1 MKQAMAP
8 VVSNS
13 EVMPGTHLI
22 WLECPEIAAD
32 ARPGQFVMVHCGE
45 GTLLRRPLSIHLASK
60 KTRLALLVRVMGKG
74 TRWLAR
80 CQTGDKLDLLGP
92 LGNGFTI
99 NTNAHNLL
107 LVAGGIGIAPMAFLA
122 QEASRQGY
130 LVRLLLG
137 AASARH
143 LYPARFLP
151 VVSELVLATED
162 GSTGAKGMITEILPD
177 YLNHADQLFACG
189 PLAMY
194 KDMATRY
201 ASQLKDRSV
210 QVSLEM
216 RMGCGLGVCYAC
228 TIKTK
233 DGLKQVCKD
242 GPVFEMN
249 EVLWEGL
256 KDI

>member
-1 MKQAMAP
+1 MKQVVTP

-22 WLECPEIAAD
+22 WLECPEIAAE
-32 ARPGQFVMVHCGE
+32 AKPGQFVMVRCGE
-45 GTLLRRPLSIHLASK
+45 GTLLRRPLSIHLTSK
-60 KTRLALLVRVMGKG
+60 KTRLALLVRTVGKG
-74 TRWLAR
+74 TRWLVR

-99 NTNAHNLL
+99 KPESRNLL
-107 LVAGGIGIAPMAFLA
+107 IVAGGIGIAPMAFLA
-122 QEASRQGY
+122 QEASRQGHT
-130 LVRLLLG
+130 VRLLLG

-151 VVSELVLATED
+151 AVSELALATED

-177 YLNHADQLFACG
+177 YLNHADQLYACG

-194 KDMATRY
+194 KDMANKY
-201 ASQLKDRSV
+201 ARQLKDKSV

-216 RMGCGLGVCYAC
+216 RMGCGLGICYAC

-249 EVLWEGL
+249 EVVWEEL

>member
-1 MKQAMAP
+1 MKQVVAP

-32 ARPGQFVMVHCGE
+32 AKPGQFVMVRCGE

-60 KTRLALLVRVMGKG
+60 KTRLALLVRVVGKG
-74 TRWLAR
+74 THWLVQ
-80 CQTGDKLDLLGP
+80 CKPGDKLDLLGP

-99 NTNAHNLL
+99 KPESHNLL
-107 LVAGGIGIAPMAFLA
+107 IVAGGIGIAPLAFLA
-122 QEASRQGY
+122 QEASRQGHA
-130 LVRLLLG
+130 VRLLLG

-162 GSTGAKGMITEILPD
+162 GSTDAKGMITEILPE

-194 KDMATRY
+194 KDMATKY
-201 ASQLKDRSV
+201 ASRLKDRSI

-233 DGLKQVCKD
+233 NGLKQVCKD

-249 EVLWEGL
+249 DVVWEEL
-256 KDI
+256 KEI